1 MYIVGKRKQDWR
13 GETINVTISLKM
25 GAPVGDYDLY
35 TFNDGLQEDIFSGGG
50 VNDEGEQQGVV
61 MGPDI
66 RPRPSANGRGFFN
79 DGVSCC
85 FAEVQVDVQTEL
97 RFDFWR
103 SWDE

>member
-1 MYIVGKRKQDWR
+1 MGKKKAGLEGRNDKCDYL
-13 GETINVTISLKM
+13 LKM